1 MGRQCSIISQVA
13 GKKAK
18 PAHPARFKEVLQY
31 DPETGMFTWRV
42 ARQRVRIGDRAGCI
56 NGVTGYWQIRIED
69 KNYLGHRLAW
79 LYVHF

>member
-1 MGRQCSIISQVA
+1 MLDHIETLQA
-13 GKKAK
+13 KKQDRLTQ
-18 PAHPARFKEVLQY
+18 ARLKEVLQY